1 MSWILPR
8 VKSWS
13 EALKQP
19 RRPVL
24 ISLAPVTTGSHPEI
38 CIVGYHLGLCCPQGP
53 WWSKWPAPSSGAM
66 ESSGPGLLPWAM
78 SNYVTLL
85 QPGSVL
91 MSEAPDNIK
100 GRVDARDL
108 AATSAHFG
116 FVRHCCCRGTCQ
128 YEWPMLQPGTMV
140 TLEPR
145 LFPKTLSFFH
155 LSTNTPW
162 SVLTSLVHVATKN
175 HMDAPG
181 LGCSLWP

>member
-1 MSWILPR
+1 MMSEQLPR

-24 ISLAPVTTGSHPEI
+24 ISLASVTTEGHTEM
-38 CIVGYHLGLCCPQGP
+38 CNVDHHLGPCCPQGP

-66 ESSGPGLLPWAM
+66 ESSGPGLLPRAM

-100 GRVDARDL
+100 GCADARSL
-108 AATSAHFG
+108 TATSAHFS
-116 FVRHCCCRGTCQ
+116 FV
-128 YEWPMLQPGTMV
+128 
-140 TLEPR
+140 
-145 LFPKTLSFFH
+145 
-155 LSTNTPW
+155 
-162 SVLTSLVHVATKN
+162 
-175 HMDAPG
+175 
-181 LGCSLWP
+181 